1 MPATDGSGNIRDNM
15 RRAFALLKEAG
26 WIVRDGKLVNQET
39 GQPFEFELLL
49 DSPAFERVGLTFA
62 RNLKR
67 LGITMRIRTV
77 DTAQYQRRIDNFDF
91 DMTVEVFAQSL
102 SPGNEQRDFWGSL
115 AASEPGSRNIVGI
128 KDPVVDAL
136 VDILIAAPDRQSLID
151 RTRALDR
158 VLLWNFYVIPNWH
171 SRTFRVIYWDKF
183 GHPPVAPKYDFG
195 LSGWWIDDQ
204 KAATLTERQR
214 ALQAQEKKK

>member
-1 MPATDGSGNIRDNM
+1 
-15 RRAFALLKEAG
+15 LKEAG
-26 WIVRDGKLVNQET
+26 WIVRDGTLVNEKT

-49 DSPAFERVGLTFA
+49 DSPAFERVGLAFA

-115 AASEPGSRNIVGI
+115 AAGEPGSRNIVGI

-136 VDILIAAPDRQSLID
+136 IDILIAAPDRQSLID

-171 SRTFRVIYWDKF
+171 SRTFRVVYWDMF

-195 LSGWWIDDQ
+195 FNTWWIDAG
-204 KAATLTERQR
+204 KAASLAERRRTMQS
-214 ALQAQEKKK
+214 QEKK